1 MNVLKYLQTHTLE
14 ELSTTFGIKVKDYQ
28 HFIGLNYSQI
38 ESPKSDPITIECRS
52 LKLMK
57 PADANNNWIVA
68 SRSFD
73 RFFNYGESPDQYAN
87 FDFNESVIMEKVDGS
102 IIPIWYNSIDN
113 KWEIS
118 SR

>member
-14 ELSTTFGIKVKDYQ
+14 ELSSTFGIKVKDYQ
-28 HFIGLNYSQI
+28 HYIGLNYSQI

-57 PADANNNWIVA
+57 PINNNWIVA

-87 FDFNESVIMEKVDGS
+87 FDFNEAVIMEKVDGS
-102 IIPIWYNSIDN
+102 IIPIWYNSVDN